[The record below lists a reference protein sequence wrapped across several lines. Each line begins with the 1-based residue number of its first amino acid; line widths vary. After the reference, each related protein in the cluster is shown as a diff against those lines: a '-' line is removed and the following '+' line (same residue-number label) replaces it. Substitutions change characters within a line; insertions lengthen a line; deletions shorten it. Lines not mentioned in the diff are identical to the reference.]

1 MAFDA
6 NLANRV
12 EDVLIGKVGI
22 VRKKMFGT
30 VCHMQNGKAF
40 AGVWSD
46 SLFVR
51 VGPEAYDDALAAPH
65 VREFDI
71 TGRPMRG
78 WIVIAPDGI
87 DNEADLRGWIERAL
101 RFVGTLPA

>member
-1 MAFDA
+1 
-6 NLANRV
+6 
-12 EDVLIGKVGI
+12 
-22 VRKKMFGT
+22 
-30 VCHMQNGKAF
+30 
-40 AGVWSD
+40 
-46 SLFVR
+46 VR